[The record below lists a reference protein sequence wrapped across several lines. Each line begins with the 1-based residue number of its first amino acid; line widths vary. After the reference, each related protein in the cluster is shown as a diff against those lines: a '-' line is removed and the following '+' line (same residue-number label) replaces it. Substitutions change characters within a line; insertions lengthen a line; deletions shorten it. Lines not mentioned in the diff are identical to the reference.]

1 MRFPWALLVAF
12 LSLPAFSSE
21 LVFFYWYSNLYT
33 DKFESPKQACDTTL
47 SRYLPGY
54 PTAFISKLAPRENT
68 DNTVWDCTIRRINSQ
83 GKEVSL
89 SATTVELRGNIC
101 PPGSVYDPSII
112 DGSSQCKDDLPPG
125 GEKCGEEII
134 GGATI
139 PKITN
144 AQGQCVPFYDADKP
158 SQCMHFAQS
167 TRFTSIYVSVDDAGN
182 AIKPPSIIE
191 QGCVATVLD
200 ISHCKAPAPRKTGTV
215 SLGPAPIRCRV
226 ALNFSGAPGDGDAPP
241 WVAPPGQPGDICQP
255 GDECIPPDEP
265 IINDKQP
272 CVYVPDGEGRMVCSS
287 SQYTGKPGDYSNCGT
302 VNNGPFKCYGKN
314 PSSTGTMTQTK
325 VDTKLNGDGSTTTIK
340 TDTQT
345 KVVCSGVG
353 SCTNQVTTNVTT
365 TTKDPNG
372 NITSDVSK
380 CTGPNC
386 KPSGG
391 INDGGSSGTGGGTG
405 DGEGDKEDEEG
416 PPGPSR
422 NLQQGEQGSFAEGL
436 SEWDERIADARAEL
450 DQKLDE
456 YGALFKGVFDLN
468 LGAGGGS
475 LPCETFS
482 IRTGGVSLRICPAD
496 YSEQLSYLRYVL
508 LLAAAALAAVI
519 VLRG

>member
-1 MRFPWALLVAF
+1 MRALLLLLALLSFVAQ
-12 LSLPAFSSE
+12 ATDY
-21 LVFFYWYSNLYT
+21 YWDASYGAGVGVGPT
-33 DKFESPKQACDTTL
+33 PQAA
-47 SRYLPGY
+47 YLARCQSMPG
-54 PTAFISKLAPRENT
+54 
-68 DNTVWDCTIRRINSQ
+68 D
-83 GKEVSL
+83 VSL
-89 SATTVELRGNIC
+89 GMCNPSQYTLIRVSETQWQATTYFSNGIMNERFGILRIGNTC
-101 PPGSVYDPSII
+101 PSGTTYDPSII
-112 DGSSQCKDDLPPG
+112 DGSNQCVAPG

-144 AQGQCVPFYDADKP
+144 SRGQCVRWFDADKP
-158 SQCMHFAQS
+158 SQCAHYAQS
-167 TRFTSIYVSVDDAGN
+167 TRFTTIPVAVDDDGN
-182 AIKPPSIIE
+182 PIKPPAVTKD
-191 QGCVATVLD
+191 GCEAIVLD
-200 ISHCKAPAPRKTGTV
+200 YSHCKAPAPKKTGGIYL
-215 SLGPAPIRCRV
+215 SPAPIMCRV
-226 ALNFSGAPGDGDAPP
+226 ALNFTGSPTDGDAPL
-241 WVAPPGQPGDICQP
+241 WAQPPGQPGDICQP

-287 SQYTGKPGDYSNCGT
+287 SQYTGKPSDYSNCGT
-302 VNNGPFKCYGKN
+302 VNNGPFKCLGKN
-314 PSSTGTMTQTK
+314 PSSTGTMTHTK
-325 VDTKLNGDGSTTTIK
+325 VDTKLNSDGSTTTTK

-386 KPSGG
+386 KASGG
-391 INDGGSSGTGGGTG
+391 IDDGGSSGSG
-405 DGEGDKEDEEG
+405 DGKGDGDGDKEEEEG

-436 SEWDERIADARAEL
+436 SEWDERIAEARAEL

-475 LPCETFS
+475 LPCEVFS
-482 IRTGGVSLRICPAD
+482 ISTGGVSLRICPAD

>member
-1 MRFPWALLVAF
+1 MRRLFFLLAMLASLSVDAATYKWGVRENPAIYDTWEEACHQASVHEAGGPFPVIGFTPDSSQTLLYC
-12 LSLPAFSSE
+12 LYQRSS
-21 LVFFYWYSNLYT
+21 YPNGYYSKLNLYVRRGG
-33 DKFESPKQACDTTL
+33 DSC
-47 SRYLPGY
+47 LPGSTY
-54 PTAFISKLAPRENT
+54 NPETRS
-68 DNTVWDCTIRRINSQ
+68 C
-83 GKEVSL
+83 
-89 SATTVELRGNIC
+89 
-101 PPGSVYDPSII
+101 
-112 DGSSQCKDDLPPG
+112 DLPLTPG

-167 TRFTSIYVSVDDAGN
+167 TRFTTIYVSVDDAGN

-191 QGCVATVLD
+191 QGCMATVLD

-241 WVAPPGQPGDICQP
+241 WTAPPGQPGDICEP
-255 GDECIPPDEP
+255 GADCIPPDEP

-314 PSSTGTMTQTK
+314 PSSTGTMTHTK
-325 VDTKLNGDGSTTTIK
+325 VDTKLNGDGSTTTTK

-391 INDGGSSGTGGGTG
+391 INDGGSSGTGDGKG
-405 DGEGDKEDEEG
+405 DGEGDKEEEEG

-436 SEWDERIADARAEL
+436 SEWDERIAEARAEL

-482 IRTGGVSLRICPAD
+482 ISTGGVSLRICPAD

>member
-1 MRFPWALLVAF
+1 MRVIIALTLFFIQTAYASTYQWWALGDSVRYYA
-12 LSLPAFSSE
+12 STPQ
-21 LVFFYWYSNLYT
+21 
-33 DKFESPKQACDTTL
+33 QACE
-47 SRYLPGY
+47 
-54 PTAFISKLAPRENT
+54 LAQQ
-68 DNTVWDCTIRRINSQ
+68 NSIYSSYNNFVY
-83 GKEVSL
+83 ERVSDVIWL
-89 SATTVELRGNIC
+89 CMAYDAKGNFGATFQANRTGDSCQDPDKQYNPETGGC
-101 PPGSVYDPSII
+101 EGPP
-112 DGSSQCKDDLPPG
+112 PPG

-158 SQCMHFAQS
+158 SQCMHFSQS
-167 TRFTSIYVSVDDAGN
+167 TRFTSIYVSVDGAGN

-436 SEWDERIADARAEL
+436 SEWDERIAEARAEL

>member
-1 MRFPWALLVAF
+1 MRYLFLTLALLSGAVSAEEYYWQMPGKADRYDSASAGCEA
-12 LSLPAFSSE
+12 LRASARQPAEIVSF
-21 LVFFYWYSNLYT
+21 V
-33 DKFESPKQACDTTL
+33 K
-47 SRYLPGY
+47 
-54 PTAFISKLAPRENT
+54 REN
-68 DNTVWDCTIRRINSQ
+68 VEIYDCRIRRPASSGVGTI
-83 GKEVSL
+83 
-89 SATTVELRGNIC
+89 ATTYQLNRYGDNC
-101 PPGSVYDPSII
+101 PSGTIYDPSII
-112 DGSSQCKDDLPPG
+112 DGSNQCVAPG
-125 GEKCGEEII
+125 GEKCGDEII

-167 TRFTSIYVSVDDAGN
+167 TRFTTIYVSVDDAGN

-241 WVAPPGQPGDICQP
+241 WTAPPGQPGDICEP
-255 GDECIPPDEP
+255 GADCIPPDEP

-287 SQYTGKPGDYSNCGT
+287 SQYTGKPGNYSNCGSSST
-302 VNNGPFKCYGKN
+302 VNGGKFTCLGKN
-314 PSSTGTMTQTK
+314 PSSTGTMTHTK
-325 VDTKLNGDGSTTTIK
+325 VDTKLNGDGSTTTTK

-391 INDGGSSGTGGGTG
+391 IDDGGSSGSGDGKG
-405 DGEGDKEDEEG
+405 DGEGDKEEEEG

-436 SEWDERIADARAEL
+436 SEWDERIAEARAEL

-482 IRTGGVSLRICPAD
+482 ISTGGVSLRICPAD

>member
-1 MRFPWALLVAF
+1 MRALLLLLALLSSVAQ
-12 LSLPAFSSE
+12 ATDY
-21 LVFFYWYSNLYT
+21 YWDASYGAGVGVGPT
-33 DKFESPKQACDTTL
+33 PQAA
-47 SRYLPGY
+47 YLARCQSMPG
-54 PTAFISKLAPRENT
+54 
-68 DNTVWDCTIRRINSQ
+68 D
-83 GKEVSL
+83 VSL
-89 SATTVELRGNIC
+89 GMCNPSQYTLIRVSDTQWLATTYFSNGIMNERFGVLRMGNTC
-101 PPGSVYDPSII
+101 PPGTTYDPSIT
-112 DGSSQCKDDLPPG
+112 DGSNQCVAPG

-158 SQCMHFAQS
+158 SQCMHFSQS

-182 AIKPPSIIE
+182 AIKPPAIIE
-191 QGCVATVLD
+191 QGCIATVLD

-215 SLGPAPIRCRV
+215 SLGPAPIKCRV
-226 ALNFSGAPGDGDAPP
+226 ALSFSGAPGDGDAPP

-255 GDECIPPDEP
+255 GDECVPPDEP

-314 PSSTGTMTQTK
+314 PSSTGTMTNTK
-325 VDTKLNGDGSTTTIK
+325 VDTKLNGDGSTTTVK

-391 INDGGSSGTGGGTG
+391 IDDGGSSGTGDGKG
-405 DGEGDKEDEEG
+405 DGEGDKEEEEG

-436 SEWDERIADARAEL
+436 SEWDERIAEARAEL

-482 IRTGGVSLRICPAD
+482 ISTGGVSLRICPAD

>member
-1 MRFPWALLVAF
+1 MRYLFLTLLF
-12 LSLPAFSSE
+12 LSGSVSAEVYYWKYHSGTFSGSVT
-21 LVFFYWYSNLYT
+21 LDRN
-33 DKFESPKQACDTTL
+33 KQ
-47 SRYLPGY
+47 Y
-54 PTAFISKLAPRENT
+54 PTPQSACSDYWSLANDGSPYT
-68 DNTVWDCTIRRINSQ
+68 LVIQ
-83 GKEVSL
+83 GSD
-89 SATTVELRGNIC
+89 SRGNPLYRCSWKPTKHTTASTFIGLFGDSC
-101 PPGSVYDPSII
+101 PTGTTYDPSIV
-112 DGSSQCKDDLPPG
+112 DGSSQCVAPG
-125 GEKCGEEII
+125 GEKCGDEII

-144 AQGQCVPFYDADKP
+144 SQGQCVPFYDADKP

-167 TRFTSIYVSVDDAGN
+167 TRFTTIYVSVDDAGN

-191 QGCVATVLD
+191 QGCMATVLD

-226 ALNFSGAPGDGDAPP
+226 ALSFSGAPGDGDAPP
-241 WVAPPGQPGDICQP
+241 WTAPPGQPGDICEP
-255 GDECIPPDEP
+255 GAECVPPDEP

-287 SQYTGKPGDYSNCGT
+287 SQYTGKPGDYSNCGSSST
-302 VNNGPFKCYGKN
+302 VNGGKFTCLGKN
-314 PSSTGTMTQTK
+314 PSSTGTMTHTK
-325 VDTKLNGDGSTTTIK
+325 VDTKLNGDGSTTTTK

-391 INDGGSSGTGGGTG
+391 IDDGGSSGTGDGKG
-405 DGEGDKEDEEG
+405 DGDGDKEEEEG

-436 SEWDERIADARAEL
+436 SEWDERIAEARAEL

-482 IRTGGVSLRICPAD
+482 ISTGGVSLRICPAD